1 MSCAQ
6 IFVTATDVIL
16 KTGKEQLDVLAY
28 ADDIVL
34 LGKNEIEI
42 RQLFVEME
50 SAARKLGLQI
60 NQEKTKY
67 MIVETKNTLRQ
78 KIGHL
83 KIKN

>member
-1 MSCAQ
+1 MVCFNFWA
-6 IFVTATDVIL
+6 
-16 KTGKEQLDVLAY
+16 VLS
-28 ADDIVL
+28 L

-67 MIVETKNTLRQ
+67 MIVKGKTF
-78 KIGHL
+78 
-83 KIKN
+83 